1 MTCKIPEKSEALR
14 GTLIAQAEELRS
26 LFLASAAVVGSYEEQ
41 YEILKA
47 VPFGNVKDA
56 RRRVGNLRHAERTR
70 QMKVGNK
77 WRRLC
82 EGYEQ
87 IFGEQMPTHLNR

>member
-1 MTCKIPEKSEALR
+1 MTVKIPEKSEELR
-14 GTLIAQAEELRS
+14 STLIAQAEDLRT
-26 LFLASAAVVGSYEEQ
+26 LFLAIAAVVGSYEEQ
-41 YEILKA
+41 YKILKQ
-47 VPFGNVKDA
+47 VPLAHVREA

-87 IFGEQMPTHLNR
+87 IFGEQMPPHLKR